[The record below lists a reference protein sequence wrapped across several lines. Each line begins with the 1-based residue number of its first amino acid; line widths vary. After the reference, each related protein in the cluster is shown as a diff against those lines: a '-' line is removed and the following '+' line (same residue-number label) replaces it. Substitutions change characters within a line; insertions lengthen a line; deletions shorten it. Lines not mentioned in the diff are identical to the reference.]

1 LFIILHTKAS
11 EAGRRKKGLVVSERQ
26 AAYSRTV
33 QVSHRN
39 RRCMH
44 TVRSCFLP
52 SPLLDLCLFSAS
64 TQSRIARIDPACT
77 LPSWLAFLQ
86 FRVAMLHSPC
96 LPGGHLSP
104 GSYLPY
110 PPIHHSFISLNS
122 PTGKRKEE
130 KQRKQIELFLNEV
143 SRLLLLQIA

>member
-1 LFIILHTKAS
+1 LLIILHTKAS

-96 LPGGHLSP
+96 LPAWRSFVARFVFAI
-104 GSYLPY
+104 SADS
-110 PPIHHSFISLNS
+110 SFIHLLKFSD
-122 PTGKRKEE
+122 GEKKGRKTTKTNRTVFE
-130 KQRKQIELFLNEV
+130 
-143 SRLLLLQIA
+143 